1 MKRSGIFLLLLALN
15 LAAFS
20 QTKSLD
26 STALLILERMS
37 SVITEL
43 NSCRLKAH
51 SSYDEYVSGLGL
63 IKHNED
69 ADLLMK
75 GPNKLYL
82 SINGLRGQRTF
93 FYNGKTLSY
102 YSFSNNRYAQIP
114 APKTIHG
121 MADSIYSKFGVDLT
135 AIDFFFPD
143 FIDVLKQNS
152 SFLTMLGQVN
162 LNGRPC
168 FQIAGAMDSISYQIW
183 VTNDP
188 FFLPVKAAL
197 VYTAK
202 EMNPQFMVD
211 YEWDLNQIYPD
222 AIFEFTAPPGALRIN
237 PVASEQ

>member
-20 QTKSLD
+20 QTKSID
-26 STALLILERMS
+26 SSALLILERMS
-37 SVITEL
+37 GVITEL

-51 SSYDEYVSGLGL
+51 ASFDEYVSGLGL
-63 IKHNED
+63 IKKTED

-75 GPNKLYL
+75 GPDKLYL
-82 SINGLRGQRTF
+82 SINGQGGQRSF
-93 FYNGKTLSY
+93 FFNGKTLSY
-102 YSFSNNRYAQIP
+102 YSFSNNRYAQMP
-114 APKTIHG
+114 APKTILG
-121 MADSIYSKFGVDLT
+121 MADSIYSKFGIDLT

-152 SFLTMLGQVN
+152 SFITMLGQVN

-188 FFLPVKAAL
+188 FFLPVKGVI

-202 EMNPQFMVD
+202 EMNPQFEVD
-211 YEWDLNQIYPD
+211 YDWELNQVYPD
-222 AIFEFTAPPGALRIN
+222 AIFEFTAPSGATKMNIV
-237 PVASEQ
+237 PAAQ